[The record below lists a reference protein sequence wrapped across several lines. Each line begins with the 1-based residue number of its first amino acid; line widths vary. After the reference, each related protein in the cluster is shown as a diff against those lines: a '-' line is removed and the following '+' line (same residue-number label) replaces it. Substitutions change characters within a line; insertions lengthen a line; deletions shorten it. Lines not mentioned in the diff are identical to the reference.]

1 VEQLQQLKQWFYSLP
16 TKEQW
21 LVSGTGILILITLF
35 YLIIWE
41 PVHLNLETEKQKQQT
56 QKEILIWMQRAAMEA
71 EALQASG
78 IKSTI
83 RDKDKPV
90 TLVIEQTI
98 LNAGLKPSVNKIES
112 SGSDGARVTLNEAS
126 FNQILVWL
134 NTIAT
139 YNGIQVTS
147 ANIERASSPGR
158 ANARLTLDRP

>member
-21 LVSGTGILILITLF
+21 LVSGTGVLIMFTLF
-35 YLIIWE
+35 YLVIWE
-41 PVHLNLETEKQKQQT
+41 PVHVSLDTERQKQQT
-56 QKEILIWMQRAAMEA
+56 QKEILIWMQQAAAEA
-71 EALQASG
+71 ESLKASG
-78 IKSTI
+78 IKSSI
-83 RDKDKPV
+83 HDKDKPV

-98 LNAGLKPSVNKIES
+98 QNAGLKPSVTKIES

-147 ANIERASSPGR
+147 ANIERASTPGR

>member
-1 VEQLQQLKQWFYSLP
+1 MEQLQQLKQWFYSLP
-16 TKEQW
+16 VKEQW
-21 LVSGTGILILITLF
+21 LVSGAGVLILITLF
-35 YLIIWE
+35 YLIVWE
-41 PVHLNLETEKQKQQT
+41 PVHLGLETEQQKQQS
-56 QKEILIWMQRAAMEA
+56 QQEILIWMQQAAAEA
-71 EALQASG
+71 AALQASG
-78 IKSTI
+78 TRSTI
-83 RDKDKPV
+83 RDKDKPA

-98 LNAGLKPSVNKIES
+98 MNAGLKPSVSKIES
-112 SGSDGARVTLNEAS
+112 SGSDGARVTLNEAP